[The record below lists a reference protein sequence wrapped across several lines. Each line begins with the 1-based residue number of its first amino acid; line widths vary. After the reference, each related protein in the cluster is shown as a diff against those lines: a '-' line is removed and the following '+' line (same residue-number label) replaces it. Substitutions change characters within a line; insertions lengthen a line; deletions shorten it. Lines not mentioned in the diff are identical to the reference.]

1 MAGHRVLDSAIEVQV
16 LAPQLES
23 YIKKSYTLEKIGTT
37 IRDELDKIQPRSNTS
52 PDHALVKRSREA
64 LSAFKLIPMLMMII
78 LSDLACSNS
87 GTVDTRE
94 SRYIRCPEFRFN
106 RI

>member
-1 MAGHRVLDSAIEVQV
+1 MAGHRVLDPAIEVRV
-16 LAPQLES
+16 LAPQPGS

-64 LSAFKLIPMLMMII
+64 LSAFKLIPMLMII

>member
-1 MAGHRVLDSAIEVQV
+1 MDELRSGNEAYY
-16 LAPQLES
+16 PQN
-23 YIKKSYTLEKIGTT
+23 YILEKIGTI

-78 LSDLACSNS
+78 LSDLACGNS
-87 GTVDTRE
+87 GTVDIRE
-94 SRYIRCPEFRFN
+94 NRYIRCPEFRFN